1 MISKKDL
8 KSYGKATMEELF
20 EYIIE
25 RKENGQF
32 EQTRSIIGHLSNAQ
46 HVEFIKWLRDN
57 GQEISDIFLGD

>member
-8 KSYGKATMEELF
+8 KGYGKATMEELF

-25 RKENGQF
+25 SRENGQF
-32 EQTRSIIGHLSNAQ
+32 EQTRSIISHLSESQ
-46 HVEFIKWLRDN
+46 HIESIKWLRDN